1 MIARALY
8 LVAAWFTVSMVVT
21 LLVGARLHRAHFA
34 LSILWLGIVLG
45 LGDGWALLTFG
56 RPAEV
61 FALTVLAA
69 ALGLVCAVWL
79 RDWNAFGQTA
89 WMTTLLI
96 TPLFLVY
103 AYSVIMAARLAPA
116 SFLAAQMFLYVQAVS
131 AVVALTQMYENLD
144 VNCRVRWRKRIDR
157 IPPAPGFA
165 PMISLHLPTYDEPPE
180 IVAGTLRA
188 VAALDYP
195 NLEVLVVDNNTPDE
209 KTWRPIEALCREL
222 GPRFRFFHL
231 EKWPGFKSGALNF
244 ALAQT
249 SPAAELIGVVDAD
262 YRVEPH
268 FLREMTPAF
277 TDPQVAFIQAP
288 QDYRDF
294 TPGSYS
300 EAIYYSYEYFFEV
313 PMPVRNERNAIIFA
327 GTMGLIRKSVLQAI
341 GGWSEWC
348 ITEDAEASLRVLKLG
363 YKALYYHHSMGRGLM
378 PCTFAGLK
386 RQRFRWCFG
395 NIQILRK
402 HWEALMPWAHW
413 IDPENRLTQ
422 PQRYFYLAG
431 LVQWFTDAFNVAF
444 LCFLV
449 AGGLIKV
456 YSSHFTILPTTLPWI
471 TLSFTF
477 ILLNIWRLVWVIR
490 NALKLSLGLALR
502 SLYGM
507 FSVGWVVAL
516 AVFRGA
522 VQSRTAF
529 LRTPKTMGN
538 VRVVNALFATQWEAG
553 IGLLCLGLGAAV
565 LALADRTPN
574 TYFIGGLLLW
584 QSTLYLAAPMYSLFY
599 KACTM

>member
-21 LLVGARLHRAHFA
+21 LLVGTRLRRTHFA
-34 LSILWLGIVLG
+34 LSLLWLAVVLG

-56 RPAEV
+56 RLPEV
-61 FALTVLAA
+61 FALTGLTVV
-69 ALGLVCAVWL
+69 LGLVFFLRL
-79 RDWNAFGQTA
+79 RDWNAFGQIA
-89 WMTTLLI
+89 WLTTI
-96 TPLFLVY
+96 IVTPLFLVY
-103 AYSVIMAARLAPA
+103 AYSVIIAARLAPA
-116 SFLAAQMFLYVQAVS
+116 SFLAAQMFLYVQAV
-131 AVVALTQMYENLD
+131 AALVALTQMYENLD

-157 IPPAPGFA
+157 IKPAPGFA

-188 VAALDYP
+188 LAALDYP
-195 NLEVLVVDNNTPDE
+195 SFEVLVVDNNTPDE

-222 GPRFRFFHL
+222 GPRFRFLHL

-244 ALAQT
+244 ALTQT
-249 SPAAELIGVVDAD
+249 SPSAELVGVVDAD
-262 YRVEPH
+262 YRVDPH
-268 FLREMTPAF
+268 FLREMVPAF

-288 QDYRDF
+288 QDYRDYV
-294 TPGSYS
+294 PGSYS

-313 PMPVRNERNAIIFA
+313 PMPVRNEHNAIIFA
-327 GTMGLIRKSVLQAI
+327 GTMGLIRKSVLQDI

-348 ITEDAEASLRVLKLG
+348 ITEDAEASLRVLKRG
-363 YKALYYHHSMGRGLM
+363 HKALYFHRSLGRGLM
-378 PCTFAGLK
+378 PCTFSGLK

-402 HWEALMPWAHW
+402 HWEALMPWAYW

-422 PQRYFYLAG
+422 AQRYFYLAG

-449 AGGLIKV
+449 AGGMIKL
-456 YSSHFTILPTTLPWI
+456 YSSSFTILPTTIPWI
-471 TLSFTF
+471 TLSFIF

-516 AVFRGA
+516 AVFRA
-522 VQSRTAF
+522 VIQSKTAF
-529 LRTPKTMGN
+529 LRTPKTLGN
-538 VRVVNALFATQWEAG
+538 VRVINALFATQWEAG
-553 IGLLCLGLGAAV
+553 IGLLCLGMGVAV
-565 LALADRTPN
+565 LALADRSPN

-584 QSTLYLAAPMYSLFY
+584 QSSLYLAAPVYSLVY

>member
-21 LLVGARLHRAHFA
+21 LMLGTRLRRAHFA
-34 LSILWLGIVLG
+34 LSVLWLAAVLAV
-45 LGDGWALLTFG
+45 GDIWALRTFG
-56 RPAEV
+56 RPPEV
-61 FALTVLAA
+61 IALTGLAA
-69 ALGLVCAVWL
+69 VLGVGCIVWL
-79 RDWNAFGQTA
+79 RDWNAFGQVA
-89 WMTTLLI
+89 WLTTI
-96 TPLFLVY
+96 IVTPFFLVY
-103 AYSVIMAARLAPA
+103 AYSVIIDAHLAPT
-116 SFLAAQMFLYVQAVS
+116 SFLAAQMFLYIQSVA
-131 AVVALTQMYENLD
+131 ALVALTQMYENLD
-144 VNCRVRWRKRIDR
+144 VNCRVRWRNRIDR
-157 IPPAPGFA
+157 IQPAPGFT
-165 PMISLHLPTYDEPPE
+165 PMVSLHLPTYDEPPE
-180 IVAGTLRA
+180 VVGGTLRA
-188 VAALDYP
+188 LAALDYP
-195 NLEVLVVDNNTPDE
+195 AFEVLVVDNNTPE
-209 KTWRPIEALCREL
+209 EMTWRPIEALCREL

-244 ALAQT
+244 ALTQT
-249 SPAAELIGVVDAD
+249 SPSAELIGVVDAD
-262 YRVEPH
+262 YRVDPN
-268 FLREMTPAF
+268 FLREMVPAF
-277 TDPQVAFIQAP
+277 TDLQVGFIQAP
-288 QDYRDF
+288 QDYRDY

-327 GTMGLIRKSVLQAI
+327 GTMGLIRKSILQEI

-363 YKALYYHHSMGRGLM
+363 YKALYYHRSLGRGLM

-413 IDPENRLTQ
+413 IDSQNRLTQ
-422 PQRYFYLAG
+422 AQRYFYLAG

-449 AGGLIKV
+449 AGGMIKL
-456 YSSHFTILPTTLPWI
+456 YSSSFTILPTTFPWI
-471 TLSFTF
+471 TLSFIF

-522 VQSRTAF
+522 IQSKTAF

-538 VRVVNALFATQWEAG
+538 VRVINALFATQWEAG
-553 IGLLCLGLGAAV
+553 IGLLCLAMGAAV
-565 LALADRTPN
+565 LALADRSPN

-584 QSTLYLAAPMYSLFY
+584 QSTLYLAAPAYSLFY
-599 KACTM
+599 KACNL

>member
-1 MIARALY
+1 MLPRALY
-8 LVAAWFTVSMVVT
+8 LVAVWFTVSMVVT
-21 LLVGARLHRAHFA
+21 LLVGTRLRRTHFA
-34 LSILWLGIVLG
+34 LSLLWLALVLAI
-45 LGDGWALLTFG
+45 GDGGALLTFG

-61 FALTVLAA
+61 FTLTGVTA
-69 ALGLVCAVWL
+69 ALGFVCFFWL
-79 RDWNAFGQTA
+79 RDWNAFGQVA
-89 WMTTLLI
+89 WLTTLI
-96 TPLFLVY
+96 VTPIFLVY
-103 AYSVIMAARLAPA
+103 AYSVIIAARLAPA
-116 SFLAAQMFLYVQAVS
+116 SFLAAQMFLYVQSVA
-131 AVVALTQMYENLD
+131 ALVALTQMYENLD
-144 VNCRVRWRKRIDR
+144 VNCRVRWRRRIDR
-157 IPPAPGFA
+157 IQPVPGFT
-165 PMISLHLPTYDEPPE
+165 PMISLHLPAYDEPPE
-180 IVAGTLRA
+180 VVEGTLRA
-188 VAALDYP
+188 LAALDYP
-195 NLEVLVVDNNTPDE
+195 AYEVLVIDNNTPDE
-209 KTWRPIEALCREL
+209 KTWRPIEKLCREL

-231 EKWPGFKSGALNF
+231 EKWPGYKSGALNF
-244 ALAQT
+244 ALTQT
-249 SPAAELIGVVDAD
+249 SPSADLIGVVDAD
-262 YRVEPH
+262 YRVDPH
-268 FLREMTPAF
+268 FLREMVPAF

-288 QDYRDF
+288 QDYRDY

-313 PMPVRNERNAIIFA
+313 PMPVRNEHNAIIFA
-327 GTMGLIRKSVLQAI
+327 GTMGLIRKSILQEI

-363 YKALYYHHSMGRGLM
+363 YKALYYHRSLGRGLM
-378 PCTFAGLK
+378 PCTFTGLK

-431 LVQWFTDAFNVAF
+431 LVQWFTDAFNIAF

-449 AGGLIKV
+449 AGGLIKLF
-456 YSSHFTILPTTLPWI
+456 SSSFTILPTTIPWI
-471 TLSFTF
+471 TLSFIF

-507 FSVGWVVAL
+507 FSVGWVVGL

-522 VQSRTAF
+522 VQTRTAF

-538 VRVVNALFATQWEAG
+538 VRVFNALFATEWEAG
-553 IGLLCLGLGAAV
+553 IGLLCLGMGAAV
-565 LALADRTPN
+565 LALADRSPN

-584 QSTLYLAAPMYSLFY
+584 QSTLYLAAPAYSLFY
-599 KACTM
+599 KACNL

>member
-8 LVAAWFTVSMVVT
+8 LVAAWFTISMVVT
-21 LLVGARLHRAHFA
+21 LVVGTRLRRTHFA
-34 LSILWLGIVLG
+34 LSFLWLAAVLAV
-45 LGDGWALLTFG
+45 GDVWALRTFG
-56 RPAEV
+56 RPPEV
-61 FALTVLAA
+61 IALTGAA
-69 ALGLVCAVWL
+69 AVLGVGCIVWL
-79 RDWNAFGQTA
+79 RDWNAFGQVA
-89 WMTTLLI
+89 WLTTI
-96 TPLFLVY
+96 IVTPLFLVY
-103 AYSVIMAARLAPA
+103 AYSVIIAARLAPA
-116 SFLAAQMFLYVQAVS
+116 SFLAAQMFLYVQSVA
-131 AVVALTQMYENLD
+131 ALVALTQMYENLD

-157 IPPAPGFA
+157 IQPAPGFT
-165 PMISLHLPTYDEPPE
+165 PMVSLHLPTYDEPPE
-180 IVAGTLRA
+180 IVKGTIRA
-188 VAALDYP
+188 LAALDYP
-195 NLEVLVVDNNTPDE
+195 AFEVLVIDNNTPDE

-231 EKWPGFKSGALNF
+231 EKWPGYKSGALNF
-244 ALAQT
+244 ALTQT
-249 SPAAELIGVVDAD
+249 SPSAELIGVVDAD
-262 YRVEPH
+262 YRVDPN
-268 FLREMTPAF
+268 FLREMVPAF

-288 QDYRDF
+288 QDYRDY

-313 PMPVRNERNAIIFA
+313 PMPVRNEHNAIIFA
-327 GTMGLIRKSVLQAI
+327 GTMGLIRKSILQEI

-363 YKALYYHHSMGRGLM
+363 YKALYYHRSLGRGLM

-402 HWEALMPWAHW
+402 HWESLMPWAHW
-413 IDPENRLTQ
+413 IDPQNRLTQ
-422 PQRYFYLAG
+422 AQRYFYLAG

-449 AGGLIKV
+449 AGGMIKL
-456 YSSHFTILPTTLPWI
+456 YSSSFTILPTTFPWI
-471 TLSFTF
+471 TLSFIF

-522 VQSRTAF
+522 IQSKTAF

-553 IGLLCLGLGAAV
+553 IGLLCLGMGAAV
-565 LALADRTPN
+565 LALADRSPN

-584 QSTLYLAAPMYSLFY
+584 QSTLYLAAPAYSLFY
-599 KACTM
+599 KACNL